1 MKNYLIK
8 KNERESILYSIFQE
22 LKYLFGKILNFYNYI
37 KRKENIKNFFSS
49 HEDKKIQ
56 FGAGSGKYGEADISF
71 IKGFLDTDI
80 FGKIPVDVNFKLPF
94 ESSSIDIIFSS
105 HLIEHI
111 YQRKMDFFLQ
121 ESFRILNKNG
131 KIIVAT
137 PSLEKIIKILYSN
150 DAIKRNIIYSDHK
163 EALMG
168 RKPTVARIINALTH
182 INYGHK
188 FLLDFQTF
196 ENLAANAGF
205 NNIKNIDIK
214 NIDDIDIKNYLL
226 NKNEAYKIQTEIFYA
241 DKKS

>member
-8 KNERESILYSIFQE
+8 KNERESLLYSIFQE
-22 LKYLFGKILNFYNYI
+22 LKYFFGKIHNSYNYFTR
-37 KRKENIKNFFSS
+37 RKNIENFFSNQ
-49 HEDKKIQ
+49 EYKKIQ
-56 FGAGSGKYGEADISF
+56 FGAGSGKFGEADISL

-80 FGKIPVDVNFKLPF
+80 FGKIPIDINFKLPF
-94 ESSSIDIIFSS
+94 KSCSIDIIFSS

-111 YQRKMDFFLQ
+111 YQRKMDYFLQ
-121 ESFRILNKNG
+121 ESNRILKKNG
-131 KIIVAT
+131 KLIVAT

-150 DAIKRNIIYSDHK
+150 DDTIKNIIYSDHK

-205 NNIKNIDIK
+205 NNIKKLEIK
-214 NIDDIDIKNYLL
+214 NIDDSGIKNYLL
-226 NKNEAYKIQTEIFYA
+226 NKNDAYKVQTEIFYA
-241 DKKS
+241 DKKN